1 MRWAFETNK
10 KESRLLQ
17 DIFLSRSDLA
27 PTFMSCANWLWGCGD
42 VAAIEFIPVM
52 IVHTIATT
60 DHSFGLDS
68 RPSYYQLP
76 DFMNGIP
83 SRAPLRGKSNACITG
98 FRYSSVLQYRT
109 YIECLRSVT
118 IFSVRRESFAW
129 KAPDYVNLLSLA
141 LPSACRLR
149 LHLCR
154 IDAITIYVFIGD
166 VCTDARV
173 LWYFFF
179 FAYRN
184 IFAIYLSTGNVCL
197 GLAKQAETCRM
208 SPVECILC
216 VCVYECVDIFDT
228 HTPRAVLENRR
239 DTSIF
244 IPADGSI
251 WPMITRIAEN
261 IARQLKQTVYLL
273 WILLKMGIW
282 EGENITG

>member
-42 VAAIEFIPVM
+42 VAAIEFIPVI

-60 DHSFGLDS
+60 AHSFGLDS

-83 SRAPLRGKSNACITG
+83 SSVPLRGKSNACITG

-109 YIECLRSVT
+109 HIECLRSVT

-149 LHLCR
+149 LHF
-154 IDAITIYVFIGD
+154 T
-166 VCTDARV
+166 VCAASTRLRFMYLLATYARMHAS
-173 LWYFFF
+173 YDIFFF
-179 FAYRN
+179 FLPTGT
-184 IFAIYLSTGNVCL
+184 YLPFICP
-197 GLAKQAETCRM
+197 QAM
-208 SPVECILC
+208 C
-216 VCVYECVDIFDT
+216 V
-228 HTPRAVLENRR
+228 
-239 DTSIF
+239 
-244 IPADGSI
+244 
-251 WPMITRIAEN
+251 
-261 IARQLKQTVYLL
+261 
-273 WILLKMGIW
+273 
-282 EGENITG
+282 

>member
-42 VAAIEFIPVM
+42 VAAIEFIPVI

-60 DHSFGLDS
+60 AHSFGLDS

-83 SRAPLRGKSNACITG
+83 SSVPLRGKSNACITG

-109 YIECLRSVT
+109 HIESLRSVT

-149 LHLCR
+149 LHF
-154 IDAITIYVFIGD
+154 T
-166 VCTDARV
+166 VCAASTRLRFMYLLATYARMHAS
-173 LWYFFF
+173 YDIFFF
-179 FAYRN
+179 LPTGT
-184 IFAIYLSTGNVCL
+184 YLPFICP
-197 GLAKQAETCRM
+197 QAM
-208 SPVECILC
+208 C
-216 VCVYECVDIFDT
+216 V
-228 HTPRAVLENRR
+228 
-239 DTSIF
+239 
-244 IPADGSI
+244 
-251 WPMITRIAEN
+251 
-261 IARQLKQTVYLL
+261 
-273 WILLKMGIW
+273 
-282 EGENITG
+282 